1 MKMIK
6 WKILLITVIVCILP
20 VLLGLIL
27 WDKLPDT
34 MPIHFNIY
42 NEADN
47 FSSKGFAVFIL
58 PLIMVVVQLFS
69 CFIYDINA
77 YNNGERIKF
86 ERVVKWIIPVM
97 TIILQTIIIG
107 YSLGYNIDIRRVVAL
122 LVGVMFI
129 VLGNYFPKLDYV
141 KNYDVDTSLARKI
154 NRFIGIMTV
163 VLGFIFL
170 ISAFLPPVSTI
181 ISLFLLIP
189 YGIITFVYS
198 IVLIKRNK

>member
-58 PLIMVVVQLFS
+58 PLIMVVGQFFS

-129 VLGNYFPKLDYV
+129 VFGNYFPKLDYV
-141 KNYDVDTSLARKI
+141 K
-154 NRFIGIMTV
+154 IMM
-163 VLGFIFL
+163 
-170 ISAFLPPVSTI
+170 
-181 ISLFLLIP
+181 
-189 YGIITFVYS
+189 
-198 IVLIKRNK
+198 

>member
-58 PLIMVVVQLFS
+58 PLIMVVVQFFS

-170 ISAFLPPVSTI
+170 ISAFLPPVSTV

-189 YGIITFVYS
+189 YGITTFVYS

>member
-58 PLIMVVVQLFS
+58 PLIMVVVQFFS

>member
-58 PLIMVVVQLFS
+58 PLIMEVVQFFS

-86 ERVVKWIIPVM
+86 ERVVKWIIHVM

-170 ISAFLPPVSTI
+170 ISAFLPPLSTI